1 MKITK
6 KQIDLK
12 EALNREWIL
21 ANGTGGFCSTTI
33 IGANTRRY
41 HGLLVAPLVPP
52 AQRHVLVSKVDES
65 IEINGN
71 TYNLYTNL
79 CKKFISDGYKNL
91 ESFENNGTLITENYD
106 RIFLIDRVYDLVIP
120 IYQKEKM

>member
-71 TYNLYTNL
+71 TY
-79 CKKFISDGYKNL
+79 
-91 ESFENNGTLITENYD
+91 
-106 RIFLIDRVYDLVIP
+106 
-120 IYQKEKM
+120 IYIQIYVKILFQMDIKI